1 MMRELRVI
9 AAVALSAAV
18 AIITLGTYVPPNRPV
33 AQFFDYFGDGAEAD
47 PNPAGTVSLE
57 GEHNYVNFTLQ
68 AGATINIVENFNQ
81 PPSSTLVI
89 RSPGICTIAGTV
101 NGRGA
106 ANPVYTIGGV
116 GGGGGVIRR
125 PRVCRPSGS
134 YR

>member
-68 AGATINIVENFNQ
+68 AGVDDQYRREFRPAAVLHAGNQ
-81 PPSSTLVI
+81 VAWNLYYCGDGQWAR
-89 RSPGICTIAGTV
+89 RSQSCLYDWRSRRRW
-101 NGRGA
+101 RG
-106 ANPVYTIGGV
+106 
-116 GGGGGVIRR
+116 
-125 PRVCRPSGS
+125 
-134 YR
+134 